1 MRRALPALGLTG
13 AGLALVLSFRT
24 TPPNSAGAVAAT
36 PPGTTA
42 GSGQTIPPQ
51 GGFGDRG
58 GVPGGDDNQP
68 VQPTAPPAS
77 TPPQNGTGSGST
89 SGSGSSSGAASGGLK
104 DGTFDGTTVN
114 TRYGP
119 VQVEVTVQGSKVTD
133 VEALQTP
140 NDRFRSVAIN
150 SQAAPMLRQEA
161 LQAQNAQIHIVSGAT
176 ITSEAYA
183 KSLQAAL
190 DRARAS
196 S

>member
-24 TPPNSAGAVAAT
+24 TPPNSAGAVLAS
-36 PPGTTA
+36 PPGPTTGA
-42 GSGQTIPPQ
+42 GQTIPPQ
-51 GGFGDRG
+51 GGFSDRG
-58 GVPGGDDNQP
+58 GFRGGDDNQP
-68 VQPTAPPAS
+68 VQPGGPPTS
-77 TPPQNGTGSGST
+77 TQPQSST
-89 SGSGSSSGAASGGLK
+89 GSGSSSGTGANGGAAAGGLK

-161 LQAQNAQIHIVSGAT
+161 LRAQNAQINIVSGAT

-190 DRARAS
+190 DRARATG
-196 S
+196 